1 MFCVILSMGLAKNII
16 YITIMLHRKGIRRC
30 EDQFYASTRCIPYVL
45 ESIRFKVEVPSNPW
59 PLLLLLSLLSSHLV
73 ARSLFYSFIFFSTGF
88 NCFCP
93 HADDTFQIQD
103 WLRSNGN
110 HDRGYPEFDY
120 HHRIRP
126 LSPVKRQRIS
136 ATTDGKGPD
145 RRRQLK
151 SMESLL
157 GLSDENLNGK
167 NLVRDINAIQMY
179 YVRCIAYKIFKR
191 KTNWL
196 NKFRLSSILKKSDV
210 TRITSNIAIWGNFCS
225 RRRGIFFDKTYL
237 RVLR

>member
-1 MFCVILSMGLAKNII
+1 MGLSRNII
-16 YITIMLHRKGIRRC
+16 NTTIMLHRKGIWRC
-30 EDQFYASTRCIPYVL
+30 EDQFYASTRRIPYVL
-45 ESIRFKVEVPSNPW
+45 ASIRFEVEVPNNPW
-59 PLLLLLSLLSSHLV
+59 PLLLLLSLPSSHLG

-126 LSPVKRQRIS
+126 LSPVKRHRIS
-136 ATTDGKGPD
+136 TTDGRGPD

-167 NLVRDINAIQMY
+167 NLVRDMNIVAKFIMYDVLYTKSLKGKQIVNADFDIGS
-179 YVRCIAYKIFKR
+179 CI
-191 KTNWL
+191 
-196 NKFRLSSILKKSDV
+196 
-210 TRITSNIAIWGNFCS
+210 
-225 RRRGIFFDKTYL
+225 
-237 RVLR
+237 

>member
-1 MFCVILSMGLAKNII
+1 MWRPVLRE
-16 YITIMLHRKGIRRC
+16 YIRR
-30 EDQFYASTRCIPYVL
+30 IPYVL
-45 ESIRFKVEVPSNPW
+45 ASIRFEVEVPSNPW
-59 PLLLLLSLLSSHLV
+59 PLLLLLLSLSPVESSR
-73 ARSLFYSFIFFSTGF
+73 RSFSFIFLYIFFLTGF

-126 LSPVKRQRIS
+126 LSPVKRHRIS
-136 ATTDGKGPD
+136 TITDGRVPD

-167 NLVRDINAIQMY
+167 HLVRDIEVQYRIVYY
-179 YVRCIAYKIFKR
+179 YVTIIQR
-191 KTNWL
+191 
-196 NKFRLSSILKKSDV
+196 V
-210 TRITSNIAIWGNFCS
+210 EQIW
-225 RRRGIFFDKTYL
+225 
-237 RVLR
+237 

>member
-1 MFCVILSMGLAKNII
+1 MKTSFTWVHKTHSVCLSVHPFWSWSAQQSVTII
-16 YITIMLHRKGIRRC
+16 IIVT
-30 EDQFYASTRCIPYVL
+30 
-45 ESIRFKVEVPSNPW
+45 
-59 PLLLLLSLLSSHLV
+59 LSLPSSHLGV
-73 ARSLFYSFIFFSTGF
+73 RSLLFSFIYFFLTGF

-126 LSPVKRQRIS
+126 LSPVKRHRIS
-136 ATTDGKGPD
+136 TITDGRVPD

-167 NLVRDINAIQMY
+167 HLVRDIEVQYRILYY
-179 YVRCIAYKIFKR
+179 YVTIIQR
-191 KTNWL
+191 
-196 NKFRLSSILKKSDV
+196 V
-210 TRITSNIAIWGNFCS
+210 EQIW
-225 RRRGIFFDKTYL
+225 
-237 RVLR
+237 

>member
-1 MFCVILSMGLAKNII
+1 MSQSPSVLKLKCPAIRDHYYCYSLSRRVISVLVLFS
-16 YITIMLHRKGIRRC
+16 
-30 EDQFYASTRCIPYVL
+30 IP
-45 ESIRFKVEVPSNPW
+45 
-59 PLLLLLSLLSSHLV
+59 
-73 ARSLFYSFIFFSTGF
+73 LFFFSTGF

-167 NLVRDINAIQMY
+167 NLVRDINLIQIY
-179 YVRCIAYKIFKR
+179 YVRCIAYKISKR

-196 NKFRLSSILKKSDV
+196 KKFRLSSILKIKGIMRV
-210 TRITSNIAIWGNFCS
+210 ALNIVIYDKFCTYGY
-225 RRRGIFFDKTYL
+225 GIFF
-237 RVLR
+237 